1 MLRYQISF
9 WLCLAGNLSRAGQPL
24 YDEYRVENG
33 LQSNTVYCVA
43 QDNQGFIWLGTDAGV
58 CRFDGISFT
67 CFTIDDGLCD
77 NEVLRIKQDRS
88 GRIWFMSLSGC
99 LAYYHDGTIHSARD
113 TPWLDSRPN
122 TLGLT
127 GMLEDSRGRLWVIG
141 IGQQVGLIESNS
153 LRWIDIQ
160 PELSSPYRRGFVEV
174 YEDESGQILFFRADG
189 LTRWNSGNPVRDDS
203 FPHKK
208 IYRNCFVS
216 DGRQGA
222 YMLTEE
228 GIIHYDGGRLS
239 VVIDRNIFQVFGDI
253 QGMFLAGDDLW
264 ISDYSGG
271 VGRLDQTTGL
281 YRQEKIFPESS
292 INFVFSD
299 RDNNIWIATKDSGV
313 RCITHEQQHCT
324 RVACPGQITCMK
336 KDPAGNLWLASE
348 EGVLYRLISGQFVQV
363 CALPRPARIS
373 SVHFD
378 NGKIYLCAYSGV
390 YSVEVRAGVAPQVTG
405 NLSSTIPKD
414 IAIDDQHR
422 LYMLT
427 LSGIEV
433 LDLRRTGALPEG
445 IPEIP
450 SARRYHLCAASD
462 STLWFEEHDKLFY
475 FRGGRMEAA
484 HVFNAGA
491 YARISGIEEMPD
503 GTLLVATLGDGITF
517 LRNGT
522 VVGRVNE
529 AGGLCSNVC
538 EQVRVSGDT
547 CWAITPNG
555 ISRFSVRMGNACG
568 MQAITAG
575 EGLPSGKI
583 TDVAALGETCWLAM
597 QSGLIQFNS
606 AQRPA
611 IMPPPEPVIV
621 GLLSEGTPV
630 NTATPLKHGA
640 GLTIRYSVPTYYL
653 ALRNK
658 YEYRINAGNWIET
671 GSRTIE
677 FSPPGGG
684 NHTVEIRAR
693 RHSSGWGPPVAL
705 AFTVNTPLWA
715 KPWFMALSLAPV
727 SLSLAWLVRFRI
739 RRKYRRRVR
748 QLEGEQALLAERN
761 RISTDLH
768 DDLGAELSNIVIL
781 TRIAKSKL
789 QLSEDRAAPVDRIDK
804 AASETISKMSSI
816 IWALNPANDSLD
828 NLADYIRRYAY
839 EFMELHHLEGAV
851 QCNHQPG
858 DSEVKGIVRRNVFLI
873 VKEALHN
880 VFKHSGAKRVDI
892 RLWREGN
899 TCCVSVTDN
908 GKGIPETFAGTG
920 LGMSSMRRRAAD
932 MGGELTLTTPPGGG
946 CCVQLKWPLTNN

>member
-1 MLRYQISF
+1 M
-9 WLCLAGNLSRAGQPL
+9 CLSGIAARAGQPL
-24 YDEYRVENG
+24 YNDYRVENG
-33 LQSNTVYCVA
+33 LLSNTVYCVA

-99 LAYYHDGTIHSARD
+99 LAYYQDGAIHNARD

-127 GMLEDSRGRLWVIG
+127 GMLEDSRGRLWVMG
-141 IGQQVGLIESNS
+141 IGQQVGLIESDS

-174 YEDESGQILFFRADG
+174 YEDKSGQILFFRTDG
-189 LTRWNSGNPVRDDS
+189 LTRWNGGKLIRDNS
-203 FPHKK
+203 FPHKNL
-208 IYRNCFVS
+208 YRNCFVS

-222 YMLTEE
+222 YMLTGE
-228 GIIHYDGGRLS
+228 GIINYNDGNLA
-239 VVIDRNIFQVFGDI
+239 VVIDRNIFEVFSEI

-271 VGRLDQTTGL
+271 VGRLDKTTGSL
-281 YRQEKIFPESS
+281 RQEKIFPESTV
-292 INFVFSD
+292 NFVFSD

-313 RCITHEQQHCT
+313 RCITYEQQHCT
-324 RVACPGQITCMK
+324 RVECPGRITCMK
-336 KDPAGNLWLASE
+336 KDPAGNLWLASD
-348 EGVLYRLISGQFVQV
+348 EGVLYRLIGGQCVKV

-378 NGKIYLCAYSGV
+378 NGKIYLCTYSGV
-390 YSVEVRAGVAPQVTG
+390 YSVEVRPGVVPEVTG

-414 IAIDDQHR
+414 MAIDKQHR

-433 LDLRRTGALPEG
+433 LDLGRSGAVPEG

-450 SARRYHLCAASD
+450 SARRYHLCAAAD
-462 STLWFEEHDKLFY
+462 GTLWFEEHDKLYY
-475 FRGGRMEAA
+475 FREGSLEAA
-484 HVFNAGA
+484 KAFNANA

-522 VVGRVNE
+522 VVGRMNE

-538 EQVRVSGDT
+538 GQVCVSGDT
-547 CWAITPNG
+547 CWAITPKG
-555 ISRFSVRMGNACG
+555 ISCFSVRMGNTFG

-575 EGLPSGKI
+575 EGLPSGTI
-583 TDVAALGETCWLAM
+583 TDMATLGTTCWLAM

-606 AQRPA
+606 AQRQA
-611 IMPPPEPVIV
+611 LMPPPEPVII

-630 NTATPLKHGA
+630 NMSTPLAYGT
-640 GLTIRYSVPTYYL
+640 GLTIRYSVPTYSL
-653 ALRNK
+653 ALLNK
-658 YEYRINAGNWIET
+658 YAYRINAGNWIET

-677 FSPPGGG
+677 FSSPGGG

-693 RHSSGWGPPVAL
+693 RHNSGWGPPVVL
-705 AFTVNTPLWA
+705 AFAVNTPLWA
-715 KPWFMALSLAPV
+715 KPWFVALWLAPV
-727 SLSLAWLVRFRI
+727 SLSLAWWVRFRI
-739 RRKYRRRVR
+739 RRKYRRRLR

-789 QLSEDRAAPVDRIDK
+789 QLSEESAAPVDRIDK

-839 EFMELHHLEGAV
+839 EFIELHHLEGTV
-851 QCNHQPG
+851 ECNHQPG

-880 VFKHSGAKRVDI
+880 VFKHSGAGKVDI

-908 GKGIPETFAGTG
+908 GKGIPEDGTG
-920 LGMSSMRRRAAD
+920 KGLGLSSMRRRAAD
-932 MGGELTLTTPPGGG
+932 MGGELTLTMPHGGG
-946 CCVQLKWPLTNN
+946 CCVQLKWPLTNS